1 MADTLSDQKS
11 NIPFHLPQGMAYTC
25 HNSGVCCN
33 VFDSIPVDEA
43 AQDAISGM
51 DQGRLNHVA
60 GNDADQIVTVETP
73 ESQSPVLARKACGS
87 CIMLTED
94 HLCAIH
100 KIMGEEAKPQACQD
114 FPWRYVE
121 TPGGIYV
128 GLSFVCPS
136 VRDNRGQL
144 VTAQEESVRLKYSRA
159 ASVRK
164 APDEIMLNSH
174 RALSWE
180 DYLAF
185 EQGLLDLMSLED
197 EPLSVRLIACC
208 MLPGFIDQTLA
219 MAGAEDMGRADVI
232 DIISALRTRGYDHL
246 LKLGRKNAR
255 RRQSPRPRRMFLGM
269 LASFANTLQR
279 RENQGRFL
287 TVTGVIAQ
295 YARSAIGLGAIRLAP
310 VDRPVSAHTLDEARL
325 PDSGPVAELI
335 SRYITHSIERKDLV
349 LYGDVNRRLRMMA
362 VSAALIAWYAAAL
375 DERGGAAAGADRTSD
390 HWEEAVSIVERLYG
404 FHSTFFRFFERNKA
418 FADIVD
424 SFLLKPAFPY
434 VLFR

>member
-1 MADTLSDQKS
+1 MTDTLSDPKT

-25 HNSGVCCN
+25 HNSGVCCH

-43 AQDAISGM
+43 ARNAIAGL
-51 DQGRLNHVA
+51 DRGRLNQLA
-60 GNDADQIVTVETP
+60 GNETDLAVTMESS
-73 ESQSPVLARKACGS
+73 ESQGPVLARKACGS
-87 CIMLTED
+87 CVMLTQD

-100 KIMGEEAKPQACQD
+100 KVLSEEAKPQACQD

-121 TPGGIYV
+121 TPGGVYV

-136 VRDNRGQL
+136 VRGNRGQL
-144 VTAQEESVRLKYSRA
+144 VAEQEDSLRLKYSRA
-159 ASVRK
+159 ASVRE
-164 APDEIMLNSH
+164 APEEIMLNSH

-197 EPLSVRLIACC
+197 EPISVRLIACC
-208 MLPGFIDQTLA
+208 MLPGFVDQTLA
-219 MAGAEDMGRADVI
+219 MAGAEDMTRMGVV

-246 LKLGRKNAR
+246 LKLGRKNA

-279 RENQGRFL
+279 REKQGRFL

-295 YARSAIGLGAIRLAP
+295 YARSAIGLGTIRLAP
-310 VDRPVSAHTLDEARL
+310 VDKPVSAQTLDEARL
-325 PDSGPVAELI
+325 PESGPVAELI
-335 SRYITHSIERKDLV
+335 TRYITHCIERKDLV
-349 LYGDVNRRLRMMA
+349 LYGDVNRRLRMLA

-375 DERGGAAAGADRTSD
+375 DRQGETGPENERTGDS
-390 HWEEAVSIVERLYG
+390 WEEAVSIVERLYG

>member
-1 MADTLSDQKS
+1 MADTLSDQKT
-11 NIPFHLPQGMAYTC
+11 NVPFHLPLGMAYTC

-33 VFDSIPVDEA
+33 VFDSIPVNEA
-43 AQDAISGM
+43 AQHAISGV
-51 DQGRLNHVA
+51 DQRQLNQLA
-60 GNDADQIVTVETP
+60 GNEAGQVVTMESP
-73 ESQSPVLARKACGS
+73 ESQAPVLARKACGS
-87 CIMLTED
+87 CVMLTDD
-94 HLCAIH
+94 HLCAVH
-100 KIMGEEAKPQACQD
+100 KILGEAAKPQACQD

-121 TPGGIYV
+121 TPGGVYV

-136 VRDNRGQL
+136 VRGNRGQL
-144 VTAQEESVRLKYSRA
+144 VADQEQRVREKYSRA
-159 ASVRK
+159 ASVRE
-164 APDEIMLNSH
+164 APEEIMLNSH
-174 RALSWE
+174 RVLSWQ

-208 MLPGFIDQTLA
+208 MLPGFVDQTLA
-219 MAGAEDMGRADVI
+219 MAGAEDLGRAGVV

-279 RENQGRFL
+279 REKQGRFL

-310 VDRPVSAHTLDEARL
+310 VDEPVSAHTLDDARL
-325 PDSGPVAELI
+325 PESGPVAELI
-335 SRYITHSIERKDLV
+335 TRYLTHCIERKDLV

-375 DERGGAAAGADRTSD
+375 DEQGEATGGNA
-390 HWEEAVSIVERLYG
+390 WEEAVSIVERLYG